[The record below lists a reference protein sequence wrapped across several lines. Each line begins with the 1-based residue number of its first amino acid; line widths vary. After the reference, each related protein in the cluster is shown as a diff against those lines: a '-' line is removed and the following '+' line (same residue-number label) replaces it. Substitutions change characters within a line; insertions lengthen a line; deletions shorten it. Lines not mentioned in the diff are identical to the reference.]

1 MIDSS
6 LVQALTES
14 LVLIACACVGIF
26 SPNYVEFY
34 VILKIMPYCVV
45 NACAYN
51 VSTRLSVRAGR
62 LDSVI
67 TISIVKGSHA
77 VMFRLVHYHIWSY
90 FILRRGSNEYI

>member
-1 MIDSS
+1 MRMQCV
-6 LVQALTES
+6 LQALCES
-14 LVLIACACVGIF
+14 MGN
-26 SPNYVEFY
+26 S
-34 VILKIMPYCVV
+34 VV
-45 NACAYN
+45 
-51 VSTRLSVRAGR
+51 